1 MRIGVVGLGYVG
13 LVTAAVLADKGHDI
27 IGVDIDQ
34 DKLQKLREE
43 VVPFYEPGL
52 KELLIRNKEK
62 LHFSNSYD
70 SLSKSEVVFLCVPT
84 PDRDGKINLDYVL
97 EATKLV
103 GEKSPNSIKVIKSTV
118 TPGTAKLIRER
129 TGIDVVS
136 NPEFLKEGSAIN
148 DTLHPDRIIVGGS
161 KSDVYSVAELWS
173 FCEAPLLITSNENAE
188 LIKYASN
195 SFLAVKISF
204 INEMADLCQRVPNA
218 DVSVIAE
225 GMGLDRRIGKDFLR
239 AGLGFGGSCFPKDTK
254 ALVSYAEEQ
263 GVDLSIVKAAIGL
276 NEVRV
281 NRIVENLVLKFGD
294 VKSKNVCILGLSFK
308 ANTDDVRYSK
318 PLELAMELRRRGA
331 KVRFYDPVVPTTE
344 DFEVGNDPQDCI
356 DGSDMAIVASEWEEF
371 PGLDYSKTKCVV
383 DFRGVLSNEKTQF
396 KVGVWNE
403 NH

>member
-281 NRIVENLVLKFGD
+281 NRTVENLVLKFGD

-356 DGSDMAIVASEWEEF
+356 DGSDIAIVASEWEEF

>member
-148 DTLHPDRIIVGGS
+148 DTLHPDRIIIGGS
-161 KSDVYSVAELWS
+161 KSDVYLVAELWS

-356 DGSDMAIVASEWEEF
+356 DGSDIAIVASEWEEF

>member
-356 DGSDMAIVASEWEEF
+356 DGSDIAIVASEWEEF